1 MKAFSIDVQRV
12 ESPDAVAIWA
22 QLCRWGVARA
32 MLWDVEESQRQNI
45 FSSVLDVA
53 AFYAARSG
61 GIPVA
66 YAWLVPVSPDIPV
79 ATAHFCG
86 RSYDET
92 LAAGRGLVSLLQAEG
107 HYRSLLGVIPWPYRH
122 ARRLVREL
130 GFQEMHVPGM
140 CNLSRGRVVPGA
152 LVVRELL

>member
-1 MKAFSIDVQRV
+1 MSAFSIEVQRV
-12 ESPDAVAIWA
+12 ESPDAAAIWA
-22 QLCRWGVARA
+22 QLCRWRVARA
-32 MLWDVEESQRQNI
+32 MLWDVAESQRKGV

-53 AFYAARSG
+53 DFYAARSG

-92 LAAGRGLVSLLQAEG
+92 LSAGRGLLSLLQDG
-107 HYRSLLGVIPWPYRH
+107 GQYRSLLGVIPWPYRH

-130 GFQEMHVPGM
+130 GFQEMRVPGL

-152 LVVRELL
+152 LVVREL